1 MMGSFQGV
9 MNSVQPYLPGLTAFL
24 TALVAVLIL
33 GNKTIQ
39 GLRALKM
46 RQAINTD
53 APTTHQKK
61 QGTPTMGGVL
71 FLFGVLAAVI
81 VGFATHALQMLPIS
95 TPLVAVLVV
104 FVLHL
109 GLGFTD
115 DYLKATRG
123 KSLGL
128 KARQKLAGQLVIALG
143 FAAYI
148 YYFSQDQGRGLATQ
162 IVVWPG
168 VQWTVP
174 PLVYCAGAV
183 LLMIGMSNFT
193 NLTDGLDGLAAGTAL
208 LALVGISWA
217 IGKLFPT
224 WPLREIAYFGWAL
237 AGACAGFLWFNRNP
251 ARVFMGDTG
260 SLALGSS
267 LVAMAVLGK
276 QEIALLFFC
285 LVFIAEGVS
294 VMMQVTYF
302 KLTHGK
308 RIFRMTPLHHHF
320 ELLGWK
326 ETQVVHRFWLA
337 GAVAL
342 ALGIGVARCL
352 AP

>member
-1 MMGSFQGV
+1 MMLYQQL
-9 MNSVQPYLPGLTAFL
+9 MTALQPYLSSIAAFM
-24 TALVAVLIL
+24 TALVVVLIA
-33 GNKTIQ
+33 GRKTIE
-39 GLRALKM
+39 GLRSLKM

-53 APTTHQKK
+53 APAAHQAKK
-61 QGTPTMGGVL
+61 GTPTMGGIL
-71 FLFGVLAAVI
+71 FLFGVAAAI
-81 VGFATHALQMLPIS
+81 AVGFAAGFLQADHSLLYVVP
-95 TPLVAVLVV
+95 VVVV

-109 GLGFTD
+109 ALGFLD

-128 KARQKLAGQLVIALG
+128 KARQKLAGQLLIAVA
-143 FAAYI
+143 FAVFVYI
-148 YYFSQDQGRGLATQ
+148 EATGEGRGWTNQ
-162 IVVWPG
+162 MMVWPG
-168 VQWTVP
+168 DQWTVP
-174 PLVYCAGAV
+174 PAIYSIGAV

-208 LALVGISWA
+208 LALVGISWS
-217 IGKLFPT
+217 IQHLFPAG
-224 WPLREIAYFGWAL
+224 PLRGIAYFGWAL

-267 LVAMAVLGK
+267 LVAMAILGK

-302 KLTHGK
+302 KLTKGK

-326 ETQVVHRFWLA
+326 ETQVVHRFWIA
-337 GAVAL
+337 GGL
-342 ALGIGVARCL
+342 ALSLGLVVAHYL
-352 AP
+352 TP

>member
-1 MMGSFQGV
+1 MPIYQQLAGGL
-9 MNSVQPYLPGLTAFL
+9 QPYASSLAAFF
-24 TALVAVLIL
+24 TALVVVLL
-33 GNKTIQ
+33 AGGKTIQ

-53 APTTHQKK
+53 APTTHRKK

-71 FLFGVLAAVI
+71 FLFGVVAAI
-81 VGFATHALQMLPIS
+81 VVGYATHLLQGIPVSVPVL
-95 TPLVAVLVV
+95 AVLAV
-104 FVLHL
+104 FALHL
-109 GLGFTD
+109 GLGFLD

-123 KSLGL
+123 KNMGL
-128 KARQKLAGQLVIALG
+128 KARQKLAGQLVIAVG
-143 FAAYI
+143 FAVYI
-148 YYFSQDQGRGLATQ
+148 YWWSTSGMGQGLANR
-162 IVVWPG
+162 IVLWPG

-174 PLVYCAGAV
+174 PIVYCAGVV

-217 IGKLFPT
+217 IEKMFPT
-224 WPLREIAYFGWAL
+224 WPLGEIAYFGWAL

-276 QEIALLFFC
+276 QEIALIFFC

-294 VMMQVTYF
+294 VMLQVTYF

-337 GAVAL
+337 GVVAL
-342 ALGIGVARCL
+342 LLGLGVAHSL